1 VRVLLLGKK
10 GQLGWELQRTLAP
23 LGSVVGLGADELNLK
38 DFDAVRSTIRELR
51 PRVIVNA
58 SAYTAVD
65 RGESEPDE
73 AYAIN
78 GKTPGLLAEEGAALK
93 AVLIHFSTDYVFDGK
108 KGAPYAETEV
118 PNPLNTYGKSKLAG
132 EEAIQAVGG
141 NYMILRT
148 AWVYSLR
155 ARPGNLRADN
165 FVTKVLGW
173 ARQRETLRIV
183 DDQIS
188 NPTWARMLAEATALT
203 LVRSIDYVSE
213 RPGVYHL
220 AGDGFTSRYAWAKEI
235 LKLDPNSH
243 EQVIRDLLP
252 AATADFPGPA
262 RRPLLSALDC
272 TKFKSTFGLHLPDW
286 RQSLELAIRG

>member
-1 VRVLLLGKK
+1 VRVLLLGKM

-23 LGSVVGLGADELNLK
+23 LGSVVGLGSDELDLK
-38 DFDAVRSTIRELR
+38 DFDAVRSTIRGFR

-58 SAYTAVD
+58 SAFTAVD
-65 RGESEPDE
+65 RAESEPDQ

-78 GKTPGLLAEEGAALK
+78 EKIPGLLAEECAALK
-93 AVLIHFSTDYVFDGK
+93 AVLIHFSTDFVFDGQ
-108 KGAPYAETEV
+108 KGAPYAETDV
-118 PNPLNTYGKSKLAG
+118 PNPLSVYGKSKLAG
-132 EEAIQAVGG
+132 EEAIQAAGG
-141 NYMILRT
+141 NNLVLRT

-155 ARPGNLRADN
+155 TRPGNLRADN
-165 FVTKVLGW
+165 FVARVLEW

-183 DDQIS
+183 NDQIS

-203 LVRSIDYVSE
+203 LVHGIDYVSE

-243 EQVIRDLLP
+243 EQVVRDLLP
-252 AATADFPGPA
+252 ATTTDFPGPA
-262 RRPLLSALDC
+262 RRPLFSALDC

-286 RQSLELAIRG
+286 RKSLELAIQG